1 LSRKPRLFG
10 KFHRAMIVCDG
21 LGRLFIK
28 LEFILH
34 EWHGHMVNRACRPA
48 ATSRERGIK
57 PTTLK
62 LEPEFGQ

>member
-1 LSRKPRLFG
+1 
-10 KFHRAMIVCDG
+10 MIPCGG
-21 LGRLFIK
+21 LRTLFIK

-34 EWHGHMVNRACRPA
+34 EWRGHMVNRVCPPA